1 MADNSELMTI
11 IRDAITETAKRP
23 AGLRGPY
30 VFDEADLQAMA
41 AAIAARRTPVTAEA
55 GEVSEAEVEA
65 ALQAYFGDGH
75 PWRLSMGAAVRAE
88 VLDGMRA
95 ALIAARRV
103 QPKQPAPSPDA
114 QPVVSVKEMK
124 LSGGRSDFYVSI
136 MVADREITPHCFR
149 VKGMAEFEVEEYR
162 WLFTGSPKPDMLEW
176 LDRVA
181 DPAEDAAP
189 PPSPDVAG
197 LDEAIAAGSDFRDA
211 LVTRADGYNGI
222 APLWHG
228 WAIMDA
234 FLAGAAWRAALSRL
248 TPPKQDDARDSTV
261 GAVAWRLL
269 SSSGTPGSIFDS
281 EEQAAAVAEGFSGVI
296 VQPLYTADALASA
309 RADALEKAAKVGDAL
324 YDARKSNGYDDQG
337 RGPDEGWHEA
347 CSAITDAIRAAGGR
361 EAATAL
367 ASARAEILEGVA
379 LMLDA
384 RASAAISV
392 RMERIIRNDAAAVRA
407 LAFVNKT
414 PVRPG

>member
-1 MADNSELMTI
+1 MADNS
-11 IRDAITETAKRP
+11 D
-23 AGLRGPY
+23 G
-30 VFDEADLQAMA
+30 
-41 AAIAARRTPVTAEA
+41 A

-75 PWRLSMGAAVRAE
+75 HWHLSMGAAVRAE

-103 QPKQPAPSPDA
+103 QPKQDA
-114 QPVVSVKEMK
+114 
-124 LSGGRSDFYVSI
+124 
-136 MVADREITPHCFR
+136 
-149 VKGMAEFEVEEYR
+149 
-162 WLFTGSPKPDMLEW
+162 
-176 LDRVA
+176 
-181 DPAEDAAP
+181 
-189 PPSPDVAG
+189 PSPDVAG

-296 VQPLYTADALASA
+296 VQPLYTAA
-309 RADALEKAAKVGDAL
+309 
-324 YDARKSNGYDDQG
+324 
-337 RGPDEGWHEA
+337 
-347 CSAITDAIRAAGGR
+347 
-361 EAATAL
+361 AL